1 MADEAVAV
9 RRTRVGSTLLGA
21 VKAVPVWAWLGGL
34 VAVSTV
40 VRFALARH
48 SPAPWIMVDELIY
61 SELAK
66 SFADT
71 GHFLVR
77 DESSNVYSFVYPLLI
92 SPAWAVF
99 GAVPKAYAAA
109 KGINALL
116 MSLAAVPAFFLA
128 RRVLS
133 QWMALLAAVLT
144 VAVPSMVYT
153 GTLMTENA
161 FYPLLLATALAI
173 VVWLERPTVATTAL
187 VLGAALL
194 CFLTRS
200 QALALL
206 PALLT
211 APLLVSGRRALREF
225 RVMYGLC
232 GVGVVL
238 VLVVQAI
245 RGASPLG
252 VLGAY
257 ETANSANYTVGEVSR
272 WFLYHVGDLD
282 LSLGIVPF
290 AALLLLAFTARGR
303 PRPERAFLATSVA
316 LSFWLVLE
324 VATFASEQSFR
335 IEERNMFYVAPL
347 FLIALLLWIERGA
360 ERPAAATAAAL
371 LVAAALP
378 GAIPYEKL
386 IGLNAVSDTV
396 SLLPL
401 WSLSDSGLGLGNVS
415 AVVVAG
421 SIAAALAF
429 LLVPRRYVF
438 VLPLL
443 VLAYFAVSQQ
453 PIQVKQ
459 RQLSAGALHAG
470 IRAPYR
476 DWIDRTV
483 GRDADVAVI
492 WSGSTDRH
500 SIWENEFFNRKV
512 GTVYDTGTPLPGGLP
527 ETRVT
532 ADRKTGVMRDPD
544 GKVVRSRYVL
554 TDGSVSLLGR
564 VLAQDYQNGILLY
577 RIDGPLRQTTRVT
590 GLYPQDTW
598 SGPSVTYKRYSC
610 RGGTLAVDLVSDS
623 ALFTKPQTVVASV
636 QGREAARAVV
646 QPSKLRVL
654 RVPLEPQG
662 LTCSVRFQVS
672 PTAIPAVVTKG
683 ENPDPRRLGVH
694 FSRFSYRP

>member
-9 RRTRVGSTLLGA
+9 RRARVGSTLLGA
-21 VKAVPVWAWLGGL
+21 VRAVPVWAWLGGL
-34 VAVSTV
+34 VFVSTV

-48 SPAPWIMVDELIY
+48 SPAPWIMIDELIY

-77 DESSNVYSFVYPLLI
+77 DASSNVYGFVYPLLI
-92 SPAWAVF
+92 SPAWAAF

-109 KGINALL
+109 KGINALV

-161 FYPLLLATALAI
+161 FYPLLLLAALAM
-173 VVWLERPTVATTAL
+173 VVWLERPTVGTTAL

-194 CFLTRS
+194 CFLTRT

-206 PALLT
+206 PALVT
-211 APLLVSGRRALREF
+211 APLLVSGRRSLREF
-225 RVMYGLC
+225 RVLYGVC
-232 GVGVVL
+232 GAGVVL

-257 ETANSANYTVGEVSR
+257 EAANKADYTVGEVSR
-272 WFLYHVGDLD
+272 WFLYHVADLD
-282 LSLGIVPF
+282 LSLGILPF
-290 AALLLLAFTARGR
+290 AALLLLALSARGR
-303 PRPERAFLATSVA
+303 PRPERAFLAAAVA

-347 FLIALLLWIERGA
+347 FLIALLLWIERGV
-360 ERPAAATAAAL
+360 ERPAGPTAAAL

-378 GAIPYEKL
+378 GAVPYEKL
-386 IGLNAVSDTV
+386 ISLNAVSDTI

-401 WSLSDSGLGLGNVS
+401 WSLADSGLGLGNVG

-429 LLVPRRYVF
+429 LLVPRRYAL

-443 VLAYFAVSQQ
+443 VLVYFAVSQK
-453 PIQVKQ
+453 PIEGKQ
-459 RQLSAGALHAG
+459 RSASVGALYAG
-470 IRAPYR
+470 IRASHR
-476 DWIDRTV
+476 DWVDRAV
-483 GRDADVAVI
+483 GRDANVAVI

-500 SIWENEFFNRKV
+500 SIWENELFNRSI
-512 GTVYDTGTPLPGGLP
+512 GTIYDTGAPLLGDLP
-527 ETRVT
+527 EIHVT
-532 ADRKTGVMRDPD
+532 ADRKSGLMRDPD
-544 GKVVRSRYVL
+544 GKAIRSRYVL
-554 TDGSVSLLGR
+554 TDGSVSLRGR
-564 VLAQDYQNGILLY
+564 VLAEDPLKGILLY
-577 RIDGPLRQTTRVT
+577 RVSGPLRQTTRVT

-610 RGGTLAVDLVSDS
+610 RGGTLTVELLGDT
-623 ALFTKPQTVVASV
+623 ALFTKPQTVVAV
-636 QGREAARAVV
+636 ANGREVARMLV
-646 QPSKLRVL
+646 PPGKPTTM
-654 RVPLEPQG
+654 RVPFEPKG
-662 LTCSVRFQVS
+662 FTCSVRFHVS

-683 ENPDPRRLGVH
+683 ENPDPRNLGIH
-694 FSRFSYRP
+694 FDRFSYSR

>member
-9 RRTRVGSTLLGA
+9 RRERSTLLGA
-21 VKAVPVWAWLGGL
+21 VRAIPAWAWLAGL
-34 VAVSTV
+34 VAVSTL

-66 SFADT
+66 SFAET

-109 KGINALL
+109 KGINALA
-116 MSLAAVPAFFLA
+116 MSLAAVPAYFLA
-128 RRVLS
+128 RRMIS

-161 FYPLLLATALAI
+161 FYPLLLVTTLAM
-173 VVWLERPTVATTAL
+173 VVWLERPTVAMTAL
-187 VLGAALL
+187 VLGASLL
-194 CFLTRS
+194 CFLTRT

-206 PALLT
+206 PALLS
-211 APLLVSGRRALREF
+211 APLLMAGRHAFREY
-225 RVMYGLC
+225 RVLYGVC
-232 GVGVVL
+232 GAGVAL
-238 VLVVQAI
+238 VLIEQGA
-245 RGASPLG
+245 RGKSPLG

-272 WFLYHVGDLD
+272 WFLYHVGVLD
-282 LSLGIVPF
+282 LSLGIIPF
-290 AALLLLAFTARGR
+290 AALLLLAFSACGR
-303 PRPERAFLATSVA
+303 SRPERAFLAAAVA

-335 IEERNMFYVAPL
+335 VEERNMFYVVPL

-360 ERPAAATAAAL
+360 ERPAVPTAAAL

-378 GAIPYEKL
+378 GAVPYEKL

-401 WSLSDSGLGLGNVS
+401 WSLADSGLGLGNVA

-429 LLVPRRYVF
+429 LLIPRRYAL

-443 VLAYFAVSQQ
+443 VLVYFAVSQK
-453 PIQVKQ
+453 PIEGKQ
-459 RQLSAGALHAG
+459 RSGSVGALYAG

-476 DWIDRTV
+476 DWVDRTV
-483 GRDADVAVI
+483 GRNPDVSVI
-492 WSGSTDRH
+492 WSGNTDRH
-500 SIWENEFFNRKV
+500 SIWENEFFNRSL
-512 GTVYDTGTPLPGGLP
+512 GPVYDTGAPLPGGLP
-527 ETRVT
+527 ESHVT
-532 ADRKTGVMRDPD
+532 ADGGTGLMRDRN
-544 GKVVRSRYVL
+544 GKLIRSRYVL
-554 TDGSVSLLGR
+554 TDGSVSLRGR
-564 VLAQDYQNGILLY
+564 VLAQDPLNGILLY
-577 RIDGPLRQTTRVT
+577 RISGPLRQTTRVT

-598 SGPSVTYKRYSC
+598 SGPLVTYKRYAC
-610 RGGTLAVDLVSDS
+610 RGGTLTVGLLGDT
-623 ALFTKPQTVVASV
+623 ALFTTPQTVVAV
-636 QGREAARAVV
+636 ENGHEVRRLVV
-646 QPSKLRVL
+646 PPGKPTTMS
-654 RVPLEPQG
+654 VPLEPSNQA
-662 LTCSVRFQVS
+662 CSILFKVS

-683 ENPDPRRLGVH
+683 ENPDPRNLGLH
-694 FSRFSYRP
+694 FDRFSYSR